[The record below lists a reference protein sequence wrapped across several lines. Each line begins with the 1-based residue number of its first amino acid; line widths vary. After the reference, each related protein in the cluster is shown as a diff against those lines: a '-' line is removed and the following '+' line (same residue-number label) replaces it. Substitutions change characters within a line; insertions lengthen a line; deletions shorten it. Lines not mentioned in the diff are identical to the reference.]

1 MRGDPSGAVRLCGL
15 TALIRPSGSP
25 TGSHWPGWEYLLVA
39 ALAGLVFVVHDV
51 PWVLAQPFWLDE
63 SWVAISTRIPV
74 TEVPD
79 HTSAT
84 PVGFT
89 LLMRAV
95 SWTGDQGHRLLPL
108 AFSAGSVAAAY
119 CLARLLAW
127 RDRRQAVL
135 AGVLAGG
142 AALLVPAALFRND
155 LKQFTAEAFAV
166 LAVLAL
172 TANVERRWTRRSLV
186 ALAAGVVAAK
196 LLAHTVVFV
205 GSAAFFSLAVVAA
218 AGRRW
223 RQAGEVLAA
232 GAAAAVGVVA
242 IYLAFD
248 RRSDTVELQEY
259 WRDFFPPRD
268 RGWSGFQDYLV
279 DHFEQIR
286 PYLGLGE
293 TWLTALLVLA
303 GIVTLA
309 IAGRR
314 AVALAVPVLLVEMLV
329 TGAAKQYPLLDLRTS
344 HFLLV
349 TVAVVAALGVA
360 GLAGLAGRVPFLAS
374 LGVAA
379 IAGALYVNETE
390 PHLRGH
396 TSIPASDVPSQV
408 RYIEEHRRPGDAIAV
423 NLRGGFGF
431 GYYWRADRPRLTP
444 QPDLLQGWSVSYPA
458 SSGIVVARH
467 GNYPAIEA
475 ALRSAWRYAREG
487 SGRMWIV
494 RSFTLFEAWAPALD
508 RYTVTTLDVGEEPL
522 VLARRPVSPRQLRQ
536 AQLADGNGGRAGLSW
551 LGESIEV
558 SGGAVS
564 GFVDAVSAS
573 PRRLR
578 VAGWA
583 WDDQRRRE
591 VDWVLV
597 FWGRRL
603 LAANATGTSRPD
615 VAESRGRRAELA
627 GYELSAALP
636 RPGTRPPS
644 RLRVIAVAGRRG
656 AELELSDDARRVL
669 RLSARAGP

>member
-1 MRGDPSGAVRLCGL
+1 MRGDPPGWVRLRGL
-15 TALIRPSGSP
+15 TTLLPSSGSP
-25 TGSHWPGWEYLLVA
+25 TEAHWRSWEYLLVA

-84 PVGFT
+84 PVGFA

-135 AGVLAGG
+135 AAVLAAG

-155 LKQFTAEAFAV
+155 LKQFTAEAFAA
-166 LAVLAL
+166 LTVLAL

-223 RQAGEVLAA
+223 RRAGEVLAA
-232 GAAAAVGVVA
+232 GAAAAVGVVGV
-242 IYLAFD
+242 YLAFD
-248 RRSDTVELQEY
+248 RRSDTAELQEY
-259 WRDFFPPRD
+259 WKDFFPPRD

-286 PYLGLGE
+286 PYLGLGD

-309 IAGRR
+309 LAGRR

-329 TGAAKQYPLLDLRTS
+329 AGATKQYPLLDLRTS

-360 GLAGLAGRVPFLAS
+360 GIAVLAGRVTFVAS
-374 LGVAA
+374 VGVAA
-379 IAGALYVNETE
+379 IAGGLYLNEAE
-390 PHLRGH
+390 PHLRGR

-431 GYYWRADRPRLTP
+431 GYYWSADRPRLTP
-444 QPDLLQGWSVSYPA
+444 QHSLLQGWSVSYPA
-458 SSGIVVARH
+458 SSGIVVARK
-467 GNYPAIEA
+467 GSYPAVVA
-475 ALRSAWRYAREG
+475 ALRGAWRIAREG

-522 VLARRPVSPRQLRQ
+522 LLARRPVSSRQLRR
-536 AQLADGNGGRAGLSW
+536 ARLVDGNGGPAGLTW
-551 LGESIEV
+551 LGESIELTD
-558 SGGAVS
+558 GAVS
-564 GFVDAVSAS
+564 GSVDAVSTSA
-573 PRRLR
+573 RRLR

-583 WDDQRRRE
+583 WDEERRRE
-591 VDWVLV
+591 VDWVLL

-603 LAANATGTSRPD
+603 LTADATGTSRPD
-615 VAESRGRRAELA
+615 VAEVHGRQAALS
-627 GYELSAALP
+627 GYELSAALL
-636 RPGTRPPS
+636 RSGTRPPPH
-644 RLRVIAVAGRRG
+644 LRVIAIAGRRG
-656 AELELSDDARRVL
+656 SELKLSGEARRVL